1 MRVLNVGAAR
11 RLSAVASLCMVRLVV
26 SSCGMVTITPKNAG
40 EPTAGTLTG
49 LPSPAEMAGAR
60 GSAAGRSVFA
70 RRPLRRCGY
79 GRCRPALDCE
89 RERTNQRQGAERQR
103 TGKQTNT
110 SPAGCSAA
118 PRGSRAS
125 GCAGS
130 SRVHRGW
137 VAHRLVC
144 ACCGCVRALLG
155 RCVPC
160 VLIHHKWLCKVT
172 AASQCPLGCSAVAVG
187 LVYVLF

>member
-11 RLSAVASLCMVRLVV
+11 RLSAVASLCTVGLFV

-40 EPTAGTLTG
+40 EPTTGTLTG
-49 LPSPAEMAGAR
+49 LPSPVETEGAR

-70 RRPLRRCGY
+70 RRPLRRCDAGAAD
-79 GRCRPALDCE
+79 RLR
-89 RERTNQRQGAERQR
+89 RER
-103 TGKQTNT
+103 
-110 SPAGCSAA
+110 
-118 PRGSRAS
+118 RG
-125 GCAGS
+125 G
-130 SRVHRGW
+130 RVHRGW

-160 VLIHHKWLCKVT
+160 VVIHHKWLRKVT
-172 AASQCPLGCSAVAVG
+172 AAPQCPLGCSAVAVG

>member
-11 RLSAVASLCMVRLVV
+11 RLSAVASLCMVGLVV

-49 LPSPAEMAGAR
+49 LPSPAEMAATDQPSTANESAQTSAKEQSANEQASKQTPLQQGAR
-60 GSAAGRSVFA
+60 LPREV
-70 RRPLRRCGY
+70 
-79 GRCRPALDCE
+79 
-89 RERTNQRQGAERQR
+89 RER
-103 TGKQTNT
+103 
-110 SPAGCSAA
+110 
-118 PRGSRAS
+118 RGV
-125 GCAGS
+125 
-130 SRVHRGW
+130 RVHRGW